1 MNDELILVDI
11 FDTPIG
17 SGEKMVVHNN
27 GLLHRAFSVFIYHG
41 DKILLQK
48 RNQHKYHS
56 GGLLTNACC
65 SHPRVGE
72 KLTAAVSRR
81 LEEELGIRCDSQEL
95 FHFVYRAEFENGVTE
110 YEYDHVFAADYC
122 GSLLPNPDEIE
133 YVKWISFQ
141 ALGKA
146 IADTPNLFTPW
157 FIISAPKVLEI
168 LSSRL

>member
-11 FDTPIG
+11 FDNPIG
-17 SGEKMVVHNN
+17 SGEKMAVHNN

-41 DKILLQK
+41 DRILLQK

-81 LEEELGIRCDSQEL
+81 LDEELGIRCDSQEL
-95 FHFVYRAEFENGVTE
+95 FRFVYRTEFENGFIE
-110 YEYDHVFAADYC
+110 YEYDHVLAADYY
-122 GSLLPNPDEIE
+122 GSFFPNSDEIE
-133 YVKWISFQ
+133 YVKWIDFRS
-141 ALGKA
+141 LGEA